1 MLAGRLAALSIDPTV
16 SVLVVDDLAT
26 MTRIVCTLL
35 RQIGVV
41 NIDTANDGSDALA
54 KLERRRYHIV
64 VSDWNMAPMNGLE
77 LLRRAR
83 ANTRL
88 NGTCFIMITAE
99 AKPQHV
105 IDAKQ
110 AGANAFLV
118 KPFTA
123 QELKLKIEQAL
134 SE

>member
-1 MLAGRLAALSIDPTV
+1 MAIDPTV

-41 NIDTANDGSDALA
+41 NIDTATDGADALA
-54 KLERRRYHIV
+54 KLEHRRYDIV
-64 VSDWNMAPMNGLE
+64 VSDWNMQPMNGLD

-83 ANTRL
+83 ANARY

-134 SE
+134 EE

>member
-1 MLAGRLAALSIDPTV
+1 LAIDPSV

-26 MTRIVCTLL
+26 MSRIVCTLL
-35 RQIGVV
+35 RQIGVAT
-41 NIDTANDGSDALA
+41 IDTATDGADALA
-54 KLERRRYHIV
+54 KLERRRYDIV
-64 VSDWNMAPMNGLE
+64 ISDWNMQPMNGLD

-83 ANTRL
+83 ANTRY

-134 SE
+134 TAAP